1 MNLFEILGPVMV
13 GPSSSHTAGAV
24 KIGLVARKL
33 LADLPVKAQIN
44 LHGSFAATGVGH
56 GTDRALVAGL
66 LGLQPDD
73 EEIPNSFELAKE
85 QHLDFAIGTV
95 QLRDAH
101 PNSVWIQVEGKHGK
115 KLELIASS
123 LGGGRICVDEV
134 DGISTKFTVD
144 YPTLI
149 IRNRDTAGI
158 IARVT
163 MLLSMEQ
170 VNIASMQVCREKRG
184 GDAVMVL
191 QIDSTIYPR
200 TMETLENMTDIRKVI
215 YLNLNE

>member
-1 MNLFEILGPVMV
+1 M
-13 GPSSSHTAGAV
+13 
-24 KIGLVARKL
+24 
-33 LADLPVKAQIN
+33 
-44 LHGSFAATGVGH
+44 
-56 GTDRALVAGL
+56 
-66 LGLQPDD
+66 
-73 EEIPNSFELAKE
+73 
-85 QHLDFAIGTV
+85 
-95 QLRDAH
+95 
-101 PNSVWIQVEGKHGK
+101 
-115 KLELIASS
+115 
-123 LGGGRICVDEV
+123 DEV